1 MSTKKD
7 KLNSVPGSL
16 AEMPTAPISDPVVIY
31 LQHKYPAKY
40 TSGWA
45 TLPWPA
51 AHSPYLR
58 FYCCLSCLYNT
69 EVEVH
74 QSLKVGF
81 SESNAALIAKTI
93 VACLQQSILSH
104 SLKGAYYFPILSF
117 WTYLRI
123 MRRSAAVIYKSTV
136 FTNMY

>member
-51 AHSPYLR
+51 AHTPPHKLLFILYL
-58 FYCCLSCLYNT
+58 LSAAET
-69 EVEVH
+69 
-74 QSLKVGF
+74 
-81 SESNAALIAKTI
+81 ALISDFIAVFLAYIIPRSRCT
-93 VACLQQSILSH
+93 
-104 SLKGAYYFPILSF
+104 SL
-117 WTYLRI
+117 
-123 MRRSAAVIYKSTV
+123 
-136 FTNMY
+136 